1 MWSVYLIPVVLGLA
15 FFSKD
20 KDKGEDED
28 EKPKKP
34 GLFERFKKGLSKT
47 RDLLN
52 TDLGELLAARKPIRQ
67 IRGDLEEILIKSDLG
82 LKTSVK
88 LIDDLERKIKGEAE
102 LETVKNELR
111 SEISRIL
118 KPLEKPIAVPPN
130 AQKPYVILMLGVNGT
145 GKTTT
150 IGKLSLKL
158 KNQGHKVLIAAA
170 DTFRAAAIEQL
181 EAWAQRADVEIVK
194 SQTGG
199 DPAAVCFD
207 AIEAGKSRNIDVVI
221 IDTAGRLHT
230 RANLMEELKKIK
242 RVSEKSLGRKLDEV
256 ILVLD
261 ATTGQNATE
270 QAKVF
275 LKEME
280 VTGVIMTKLDGTAK
294 GGIIVAIADQFS
306 IPIRMVGVGED
317 IEDLTDFKAEE
328 FAQALI

>member
-1 MWSVYLIPVVLGLA
+1 MWSAYLILAVLSLA

-20 KDKGEDED
+20 KDEDTE
-28 EKPKKP
+28 EKAKKP

-88 LIDDLERKIKGEAE
+88 LIDDLERKIKGEADIE
-102 LETVKNELR
+102 SVKNELR
-111 SEISRIL
+111 AEISRIL
-118 KPLEKPIAVPPN
+118 KPLEKPFAIPSS

-150 IGKLSLKL
+150 IGKLALKL
-158 KNQGHKVLIAAA
+158 KNQGHKVLIAAG

-181 EAWAQRADVEIVK
+181 EAWAKRADVEIVK

-207 AIEAGKSRNIDVVI
+207 AIEAGKSRDIDVVI

-230 RANLMEELKKIK
+230 RANLMEELKKVK
-242 RVSEKSLGRKLDEV
+242 RVSEKALGRKLDEV

-261 ATTGQNATE
+261 ATTGQNAIE

-294 GGIIVAIADQFS
+294 GGIMVAIADQFS

-328 FAQALI
+328 FAAALI

>member
-1 MWSVYLIPVVLGLA
+1 MNLATICLLALGLA

-20 KDKGEDED
+20 KEAEKEED

-34 GLFERFKKGLSKT
+34 GLFERFRKGLSKT
-47 RDLLN
+47 RDFLN

-67 IRGDLEEILIKSDLG
+67 IRDDLEEILIRSDLG
-82 LKTSVK
+82 VKTSHK
-88 LIDDLERKIKGEAE
+88 LIDDLEKKIKGEAE
-102 LETVKNELR
+102 IESVKNELR
-111 SEISRIL
+111 LEITRIL
-118 KPLEKPIAVPPN
+118 KPLEKPIAIPPN
-130 AQKPYVILMLGVNGT
+130 APKPFVILMLGVNGT

-150 IGKLSLKL
+150 IGKLALKM
-158 KNQGHKVLIAAA
+158 KNQGLKVLVAAA

-181 EAWAQRADVEIVK
+181 EEWAKRADVEIIK
-194 SQTGG
+194 SQTGA

-207 AIEAGKSRNIDVVI
+207 AIEAGKNRGMDVVI

-230 RANLMEELKKIK
+230 RTNLMEELKKVK
-242 RVSEKSLGRKLDEV
+242 RVSEKALGRKLDET

-280 VTGVIMTKLDGTAK
+280 TTGIIMTKLDGTAK

-317 IEDLTDFKAEE
+317 IDDLAEFKAEE

>member
-1 MWSVYLIPVVLGLA
+1 MWSAYLILVVLSLA

-20 KDKGEDED
+20 KDGDND
-28 EKPKKP
+28 EKTNKP
-34 GLFERFKKGLSKT
+34 GLFERFKKGLAKT

-88 LIDDLERKIKGEAE
+88 LIDDLERKIKGEADIE
-102 LETVKNELR
+102 SVKNELR
-111 SEISRIL
+111 AEIARIL
-118 KPLEKPIAVPPN
+118 KPLEKPFAIPSAG
-130 AQKPYVILMLGVNGT
+130 QKPYVILMLGVNGT

-150 IGKLSLKL
+150 IGKLALKL

-181 EAWAQRADVEIVK
+181 EAWAKRADVEIVK

-207 AIEAGKSRNIDVVI
+207 AIEAGKSRDIDVVI

-230 RANLMEELKKIK
+230 RVNLMEELKKVK

-261 ATTGQNATE
+261 ATTGQNAIE

-280 VTGVIMTKLDGTAK
+280 VTGIIMTKLDGTAK
-294 GGIIVAIADQFS
+294 GGIMVAIADQFS

-328 FAQALI
+328 FAAALI

>member
-1 MWSVYLIPVVLGLA
+1 MWSFYLIPAVFALA

-20 KDKGEDED
+20 KGGKKD
-28 EKPKKP
+28 EKSRP
-34 GLFERFKKGLSKT
+34 GLFERFKKGLAKT
-47 RDLLN
+47 RELLN

-67 IRGDLEEILIKSDLG
+67 IRGELEEILIKSDLG
-82 LKTSVK
+82 VKTSAK

-102 LETVKNELR
+102 IEAVKNELR
-111 SEISRIL
+111 SEIARIL
-118 KPLEKPIAVPPN
+118 KPLEKPMTIPAN
-130 AQKPYVILMLGVNGT
+130 AAKPFVILMLGVNGT

-150 IGKLSLKL
+150 IGKLALRL
-158 KNQGHKVLIAAA
+158 KNQGLKVLIAAG

-181 EAWAQRADVEIVK
+181 ETWADRAEVEIVK
-194 SQTGG
+194 SQPGG

-221 IDTAGRLHT
+221 MDTAGRLHT
-230 RANLMEELKKIK
+230 RANLMEELKKVK
-242 RVSEKSLGRKLDEV
+242 RVSEKALGRKLDEV

-261 ATTGQNATE
+261 ATTGQNAVE

-280 VTGVIMTKLDGTAK
+280 VTGIIMTKLDGTAK
-294 GGIIVAIADQFS
+294 GGIMVAIADQFS

-317 IEDLTDFKAEE
+317 IEDLTDFKADE
-328 FAQALI
+328 FASALI